1 MKKYIAAFISAFVL
15 LSCGKEK
22 KEETKN
28 SDTKKIDIV
37 KLSPEQV
44 KNAGIET
51 ANPKFKKVEGI
62 LELQGT
68 VTVPPKSVV
77 SISIPL
83 GGYVKSTN
91 LIAGMN
97 VQKGQIL
104 AVIEDMQFIE
114 LQQEYL
120 MAKEKFELAQNEQK
134 RQKEL
139 NANKASS
146 DKVLEQITTE
156 MRTQRIIMSSLEHK
170 LNLLGINTKKLNVST
185 ISKTIK
191 VISPINGLVSK
202 VNVNIGKY
210 VNPTDMLFEL
220 IDKKD
225 IVLTLNA
232 FAKDVTSL
240 SIGQAVTAF
249 ANTSNFKKHTAQIV
263 FINQSLNGD
272 RAAEIICRVNHYD
285 AELLPG
291 LFINAEVETE
301 NKKALTVAEDAVV
314 RWQGKFYVFTDLGN
328 NQFRMI
334 EVKSGVRN
342 EGLIQI
348 SSDAVSDT
356 SRVVVKNAYT
366 LLMSAMNNDEQ

>member
-1 MKKYIAAFISAFVL
+1 MKKYIAAFVSAFVL

-22 KEETKN
+22 KEVTKN
-28 SDTKKIDIV
+28 QDAKQLNIV
-37 KLSPEQV
+37 KLSTEQV
-44 KNAGIET
+44 KNAAIET
-51 ANPKFKKVEGI
+51 ASPVIKNVKGI

-68 VTVPPKSVV
+68 VTVPPKSVI
-77 SISIPL
+77 SITIPL
-83 GGYVKSTN
+83 GGYIKSTN

-97 VQKGQIL
+97 VQKGQVL
-104 AVIEDMQFIE
+104 AIIEDMQFIE

-156 MRTQRIIMSSLEHK
+156 MRTQRIMMSSLEHK
-170 LNLLGINTKKLNVST
+170 LNLLGINAKKLNVST

-191 VISPINGLVSK
+191 VVSPINGLVSK

-225 IVLTLNA
+225 IVLTLNV
-232 FAKDVTSL
+232 FEKDVTSL
-240 SIGQAVTAF
+240 LIGQSVSAF
-249 ANTSNFKKHTAQIV
+249 TNTSDSKKYEAKIA

-272 RAAEIICRVNHYD
+272 RAAEIICKVDNYSS
-285 AELLPG
+285 ELLPG

-301 NKKALTVAEDAVV
+301 NKKALTVPEDAVV
-314 RWQGKFYVFTDLGN
+314 RWQGKFYVFTDLGD
-328 NQFRMI
+328 NQFQMT
-334 EVKSGVRN
+334 EVKSGVKN
-342 EGLIQI
+342 EGQVQI
-348 SSDAVSDT
+348 LSNELSDSSK
-356 SRVVVKNAYT
+356 VVVKNAYT
-366 LLMSAMNNDEQ
+366 ILMAAMNNDEQ

>member
-1 MKKYIAAFISAFVL
+1 MKKYTAAFISAIFL
-15 LSCGKEK
+15 ISCGNK
-22 KEETKN
+22 KNEETK
-28 SDTKKIDIV
+28 SAETKSIDII

-44 KNAGIET
+44 KNAGLESG
-51 ANPKFKKVEGI
+51 NPTVKNVKEI
-62 LELQGT
+62 LQLQGT
-68 VTVPPKSVV
+68 VTVPPKSVI
-77 SISIPL
+77 SISVPL

-97 VQKGQIL
+97 VQKGQVL
-104 AVIEDMQFIE
+104 AVLEDMQFIE
-114 LQQEYL
+114 LQQNYL

-139 NANKASS
+139 NLNKAAS

-156 MRTQRIIMSSLEHK
+156 MRTQRIIMSSLEQK
-170 LNLLGINTKKLNVST
+170 LNLLGINAKTLNVGN
-185 ISKTIK
+185 ISKTIR

-232 FAKDVTSL
+232 FEKDVTSL
-240 SIGQAVTAF
+240 SIGQTVMAYTNASD
-249 ANTSNFKKHTAQIV
+249 AKKYAAKIA

-272 RAAEIICRVNHYD
+272 RAAEIICKVNSYNPD
-285 AELLPG
+285 LLPG
-291 LFINAEVETE
+291 LFVNAEVEIE
-301 NKKALTVAEDAVV
+301 NQKALTVPEDAVV
-314 RWQGKFYVFTDLGN
+314 RWEGKFYVFTDIGS
-328 NQFRMI
+328 NQFKMN
-334 EVKSGVRN
+334 EVKSGVKN
-342 EGLIQI
+342 EGYWQITSDTI
-348 SSDAVSDT
+348 SSSSKVII
-356 SRVVVKNAYT
+356 KNAYT

>member
-1 MKKYIAAFISAFVL
+1 MKKYIAAFISTIFL
-15 LSCGKEK
+15 ISCGNK
-22 KEETKN
+22 KNEETKN
-28 SDTKKIDIV
+28 AETKSIDII

-44 KNAGIET
+44 KNAGLESG
-51 ANPKFKKVEGI
+51 NPTVKNVKEI
-62 LELQGT
+62 LQLQGT
-68 VTVPPKSVV
+68 VTVPPKSVI
-77 SISIPL
+77 SISVPL

-97 VQKGQIL
+97 VQKGQVL
-104 AVIEDMQFIE
+104 AVLEDMQFIE
-114 LQQEYL
+114 LQQNYL

-139 NANKASS
+139 NLNKAAS

-156 MRTQRIIMSSLEHK
+156 MRTQRIIMSSLEQK
-170 LNLLGINTKKLNVST
+170 LNLLGINAKTLNVGN
-185 ISKTIK
+185 ISKTIR

-232 FAKDVTSL
+232 FEKDVTSL
-240 SIGQAVTAF
+240 SIGQTVMAYTNASD
-249 ANTSNFKKHTAQIV
+249 AKKYAAKIA

-272 RAAEIICRVNHYD
+272 RAAEIICKVNSYNPD
-285 AELLPG
+285 LLPG
-291 LFINAEVETE
+291 LFVNAEVEIE
-301 NKKALTVAEDAVV
+301 NQKALTVPEDAVV
-314 RWQGKFYVFTDLGN
+314 RWEGKFYVFTDIGS
-328 NQFRMI
+328 NQFKMN
-334 EVKSGVRN
+334 EVKSGVKN
-342 EGLIQI
+342 EGYSQITSDAI
-348 SSDAVSDT
+348 SSSSKVII
-356 SRVVVKNAYT
+356 KNAYT

>member
-1 MKKYIAAFISAFVL
+1 MKKYIAAFIGAIFLV
-15 LSCGKEK
+15 SCGNK
-22 KEETKN
+22 KTEENKDAETKSIN
-28 SDTKKIDIV
+28 II

-44 KNAGIET
+44 KNAGLVSG
-51 ANPKFKKVEGI
+51 NPTLKNVKEI
-62 LELQGT
+62 LQLQGT
-68 VTVPPKSVV
+68 VTVPPKSVI

-97 VQKGQIL
+97 VQKGQVL
-104 AVIEDMQFIE
+104 AVLEDMQFIE
-114 LQQEYL
+114 LQQDYL
-120 MAKEKFELAQNEQK
+120 MAKEKFELAQNEHK

-139 NANKASS
+139 NLNKAAS

-156 MRTQRIIMSSLEHK
+156 MRTQRITMSSLEQK
-170 LNLLGINTKKLNVST
+170 LNLLGINAKTLNVNN

-191 VISPINGLVSK
+191 VVSPINGLVSK

-232 FAKDVTSL
+232 FEKDVASL
-240 SIGQAVTAF
+240 SVGQSVMVY
-249 ANTSNFKKHTAQIV
+249 ANASDTKKYGAKIA

-272 RAAEIICRVNHYD
+272 RAAEIICKVNTYNP
-285 AELLPG
+285 ALLPG
-291 LFINAEVETE
+291 LFVNAEVEIE
-301 NKKALTVAEDAVV
+301 NQKALTVPEDAVV
-314 RWQGKFYVFTDLGN
+314 RWEGKFYVFTELGN
-328 NQFRMI
+328 NQFQMV
-334 EVKSGVRN
+334 EVKSGVKN
-342 EGLIQI
+342 EGYNQI
-348 SSDAVSDT
+348 ISDAISA
-356 SRVVVKNAYT
+356 SSKIIVKNAYT

>member
-1 MKKYIAAFISAFVL
+1 MKKYIAAFIGAIFL
-15 LSCGKEK
+15 LSCGNK
-22 KEETKN
+22 KTEENKDAETKSIN
-28 SDTKKIDIV
+28 II

-44 KNAGIET
+44 KNAGLVSG
-51 ANPKFKKVEGI
+51 NPTLKNVKEI
-62 LELQGT
+62 LQLQGT
-68 VTVPPKSVV
+68 VTVPPKSVI

-97 VQKGQIL
+97 VQKGQVL
-104 AVIEDMQFIE
+104 AVLEDMQFIE
-114 LQQEYL
+114 LQQDYL
-120 MAKEKFELAQNEQK
+120 MAKEKFELAQNEHK

-139 NANKASS
+139 NLNKAAS

-156 MRTQRIIMSSLEHK
+156 MRTQRITMSSLEQK
-170 LNLLGINTKKLNVST
+170 LNLLGINAKTLNVNN

-232 FAKDVTSL
+232 FEKDVASL
-240 SIGQAVTAF
+240 SVGQNVMVY
-249 ANTSNFKKHTAQIV
+249 ANASDTKKYGAKIA

-272 RAAEIICRVNHYD
+272 RAAEIICKVNTYNP
-285 AELLPG
+285 ALLPG
-291 LFINAEVETE
+291 LFVNAEVEIE
-301 NKKALTVAEDAVV
+301 NQKALTVPEDAVV
-314 RWQGKFYVFTDLGN
+314 RWEGKFYVFTELGN
-328 NQFRMI
+328 NQFQMI
-334 EVKSGVRN
+334 EVKSGVKN
-342 EGLIQI
+342 EGYNQIISEAI
-348 SSDAVSDT
+348 SSS
-356 SRVVVKNAYT
+356 SKVVIKNAYT

>member
-1 MKKYIAAFISAFVL
+1 MKKYIVAFISAFVL
-15 LSCGKEK
+15 LSCGNK
-22 KEETKN
+22 KNEETKA
-28 SDTKKIDIV
+28 SDVKAINII
-37 KLSPEQV
+37 KLSAEQI
-44 KNAGIET
+44 KNAGIQT
-51 ANPKFKKVEGI
+51 ANPTVKNVKGI
-62 LELQGT
+62 LRLQGT

-97 VQKGQIL
+97 VQKGQVL

-114 LQQEYL
+114 LQQDYL
-120 MAKEKFELAQNEQK
+120 MAKEKFELAQNEHK

-156 MRTQRIIMSSLEHK
+156 MRTQRIMMSSLEHK
-170 LNLLGINTKKLNVST
+170 LNLLGINTKKLNVAT

-191 VISPINGLVSK
+191 VVSPINGLVSK

-210 VNPTDMLFEL
+210 VNPTDMIFEL

-232 FAKDVTSL
+232 FEKDITSL
-240 SIGQAVTAF
+240 SIGQSVTAF
-249 ANTSNFKKHTAQIV
+249 ANTSDSKKYAAKIA

-272 RAAEIICRVNHYD
+272 RAAEIICKVNNYN

-291 LFINAEVETE
+291 LFINAEVETQ
-301 NKKALTVAEDAVV
+301 NKDALTVPEEAVV

-328 NQFRMI
+328 NQFQMT
-334 EVKSGVRN
+334 EVKSGISN
-342 EGLIQI
+342 ENQVQI
-348 SSDAVSDT
+348 SSNSL
-356 SRVVVKNAYT
+356 SNSSKVVVKNAYT

>member
-44 KNAGIET
+44 KNAGIEA

>member
-1 MKKYIAAFISAFVL
+1 MKKYIAAFLGALVL
-15 LSCGKEK
+15 FSCGKK
-22 KEETKN
+22 KNEENK
-28 SDTKKIDIV
+28 DTEV
-37 KLSPEQV
+37 KSINIIKLTSEQI
-44 KNAGIET
+44 KNAGLET
-51 ANPKFKKVEGI
+51 GNPTVQNVKEI
-62 LELQGT
+62 LQLQGT

-104 AVIEDMQFIE
+104 AVLEDMQFIE
-114 LQQEYL
+114 LQQDYL
-120 MAKEKFELAQNEQK
+120 MAKEKFELAQNEHK

-139 NANKASS
+139 NLNKAAS

-156 MRTQRIIMSSLEHK
+156 MRTQRITMSSLEQK
-170 LNLLGINTKKLNVST
+170 LNLLGINAKTLNVGN

-202 VNVNIGKY
+202 VNVNVGKY
-210 VNPTDMLFEL
+210 VNSTDMLFEL
-220 IDKKD
+220 IDKRD

-232 FAKDVTSL
+232 FEKDVASL
-240 SIGQAVTAF
+240 SVGQSVMAF
-249 ANTSNFKKHTAQIV
+249 ANNSDTKKYPAKIA

-272 RAAEIICRVNHYD
+272 RAAEIICKVNAYNP
-285 AELLPG
+285 ALLPG
-291 LFINAEVETE
+291 LFINAEIEVE
-301 NKKALTVAEDAVV
+301 NQKALTVPEEAVV

-328 NQFRMI
+328 NQFQMN
-334 EVKSGVRN
+334 EVKSGVKN
-342 EGLIQI
+342 EGFSQI
-348 SSDAVSDT
+348 NSDAVS
-356 SRVVVKNAYT
+356 SSSKVVIKNAYT

>member
-1 MKKYIAAFISAFVL
+1 MKKYIVAFISALFL
-15 LSCGKEK
+15 ISCGKK
-22 KEETKN
+22 KNEESKSAEN
-28 SDTKKIDIV
+28 KSIDII

-44 KNAGIET
+44 KNAGLENG
-51 ANPKFKKVEGI
+51 NPTIKNVKEI
-62 LELQGT
+62 LQLQGT
-68 VTVPPKSVV
+68 VTVPPKSVI

-97 VQKGQIL
+97 VQKGQVL
-104 AVIEDMQFIE
+104 AVLEDMQFIE
-114 LQQEYL
+114 LQQNYL
-120 MAKEKFELAQNEQK
+120 MAKEKFELAQNEYK

-139 NANKASS
+139 NANKAAS

-156 MRTQRIIMSSLEHK
+156 MRTERITMSSLEQK
-170 LNLLGINTKKLNVST
+170 LNLLGINAKTLNVGN

-232 FAKDVTSL
+232 FEKDVTSL
-240 SIGQAVTAF
+240 SIGQTVMAYTNASD
-249 ANTSNFKKHTAQIV
+249 AKKYAAKIA

-272 RAAEIICRVNHYD
+272 RAAEIICNVNSYNPD
-285 AELLPG
+285 LLPG
-291 LFINAEVETE
+291 LFVNAEVEIE
-301 NKKALTVAEDAVV
+301 NQKALTVPEDAVV
-314 RWQGKFYVFTDLGN
+314 RWEGKFYVFTDIGN
-328 NQFRMI
+328 NQYQMN
-334 EVKSGVRN
+334 EVKSGVKN
-342 EGLIQI
+342 EGFTQITSDAI
-348 SSDAVSDT
+348 SSSSKVII
-356 SRVVVKNAYT
+356 KNAYT

>member
-1 MKKYIAAFISAFVL
+1 MKKYIAAFIGAIFL
-15 LSCGKEK
+15 LSCGNK
-22 KEETKN
+22 KTEENKDAETKSIN
-28 SDTKKIDIV
+28 II

-44 KNAGIET
+44 KNAGLVSG
-51 ANPKFKKVEGI
+51 NPTLKNVKEI
-62 LELQGT
+62 LKLQGT
-68 VTVPPKSVV
+68 VAVPPKSVI

-97 VQKGQIL
+97 VQKGQVL
-104 AVIEDMQFIE
+104 AVLEDMQFIE
-114 LQQEYL
+114 LQQDYL
-120 MAKEKFELAQNEQK
+120 MAKEKFELAQNEHK

-139 NANKASS
+139 NLNKAAS

-156 MRTQRIIMSSLEHK
+156 MRTQRITMSSLEQK
-170 LNLLGINTKKLNVST
+170 LNLLGINAKTLNVNN

-191 VISPINGLVSK
+191 VVSPINGLVSK

-232 FAKDVTSL
+232 FEKDVASL
-240 SIGQAVTAF
+240 SIGQSVMVY
-249 ANTSNFKKHTAQIV
+249 ANASDTKKYAAKIA

-272 RAAEIICRVNHYD
+272 RAAEIICKVNTYNP
-285 AELLPG
+285 ALLPG
-291 LFINAEVETE
+291 LFVNAEVEIE
-301 NKKALTVAEDAVV
+301 NQKALTVPEDAVV
-314 RWQGKFYVFTDLGN
+314 RWEGKFYVFTELGN
-328 NQFRMI
+328 NQFQMV
-334 EVKSGVRN
+334 EVKSGVKN
-342 EGLIQI
+342 EGYNQI
-348 SSDAVSDT
+348 ISDAIST
-356 SRVVVKNAYT
+356 SSKIIVKNAYT

>member
-1 MKKYIAAFISAFVL
+1 MKKYIAAFIGAIFL
-15 LSCGKEK
+15 ISCGNK
-22 KEETKN
+22 KNEETK
-28 SDTKKIDIV
+28 SAETKSIDII

-44 KNAGIET
+44 KNAGLESG
-51 ANPKFKKVEGI
+51 NPTIKNVKEI
-62 LELQGT
+62 LQLQGT
-68 VTVPPKSVV
+68 VTVPPKSVI

-97 VQKGQIL
+97 VQKGQVLAIL
-104 AVIEDMQFIE
+104 EDMQFIE
-114 LQQEYL
+114 LQQDYL
-120 MAKEKFELAQNEQK
+120 MAKEKFELAQNEHR

-139 NANKASS
+139 NVNKAAS

-156 MRTQRIIMSSLEHK
+156 MRTQRITMSSLEQK
-170 LNLLGINTKKLNVST
+170 LNLLGINAKILNVNN

-191 VISPINGLVSK
+191 VVSPINGLVSK

-232 FAKDVTSL
+232 FEKDVTSL
-240 SIGQAVTAF
+240 SIGQNVTVY
-249 ANTSNFKKHTAQIV
+249 ANASDTKKYGAKIA

-272 RAAEIICRVNHYD
+272 RAAEIICKVNAYNP
-285 AELLPG
+285 ALLPG
-291 LFINAEVETE
+291 LFINAEVEVE
-301 NKKALTVAEDAVV
+301 NQKALTVPEDAVV
-314 RWQGKFYVFTDLGN
+314 RWEGKFYVFTELGN
-328 NQFRMI
+328 NQFQMV
-334 EVKSGVRN
+334 EVKSGVKN
-342 EGLIQI
+342 EGYNQIISDAI
-348 SSDAVSDT
+348 SSS
-356 SRVVVKNAYT
+356 SKVVIKNAYT

>member
-1 MKKYIAAFISAFVL
+1 MKKYITAFLSAFVL
-15 LSCGKEK
+15 FSCEDKK
-22 KEETKN
+22 KEEIKN
-28 SDTKKIDIV
+28 SDIKSVNIV
-37 KLSPEQV
+37 KLSAEQV

-51 ANPKFKKVEGI
+51 ANPTVKNVKAI
-62 LELQGT
+62 LQLQGT

-83 GGYVKSTN
+83 GGYIKSTN

-104 AVIEDMQFIE
+104 AVIEDMQFVE

-120 MAKEKFELAQNEQK
+120 MAKERFKLAQNEEK

-139 NANKASS
+139 NVNKASS

-170 LNLLGINTKKLNVST
+170 LSLLGINAKKLNVDSM
-185 ISKTIK
+185 SKTIK

-232 FAKDVTSL
+232 FEKDITSL
-240 SIGQAVTAF
+240 AIGQSVTAF
-249 ANTSNFKKHTAQIV
+249 GNTSISKKYAAKIA

-272 RAAEIICRVNHYD
+272 RAAEIICKVNNYN

-301 NKKALTVAEDAVV
+301 SKNALTVPEDAVV
-314 RWQGKFYVFTDLGN
+314 RWQGKFYVFIALGN
-328 NQFRMI
+328 NQFQMI
-334 EVKSGVRN
+334 EVKLGVKN
-342 EGLIQI
+342 EGQVQI
-348 SSDAVSDT
+348 LSDAVSN
-356 SRVVVKNAYT
+356 SSKIVFKNSYT
-366 LLMSAMNNDEQ
+366 LLMAAMNNDEQ

>member
-1 MKKYIAAFISAFVL
+1 MKKYIAALIGAIFLV
-15 LSCGKEK
+15 SCGNK
-22 KEETKN
+22 KTEENKN
-28 SDTKKIDIV
+28 AEAKSIDII
-37 KLSPEQV
+37 KLSPEQI
-44 KNAGIET
+44 KNADLQTG
-51 ANPKFKKVEGI
+51 NPTLQNIKEVLK
-62 LELQGT
+62 LQGT

-104 AVIEDMQFIE
+104 AVLEDMQFIE
-114 LQQEYL
+114 LQQDYL
-120 MAKEKFELAQNEQK
+120 MAKEKFELAQNEHK

-139 NANKASS
+139 NLNKAAS

-156 MRTQRIIMSSLEHK
+156 MRTQRITMSSLEQK
-170 LNLLGINTKKLNVST
+170 LNLLGINARKLNVNS

-191 VISPINGLVSK
+191 VVSPINGLVSK

-232 FAKDVTSL
+232 FEKDITSL
-240 SIGQAVTAF
+240 SIGQSVMVYTNASDTEKYGAKI
-249 ANTSNFKKHTAQIV
+249 A

-272 RAAEIICRVNHYD
+272 RAAEIICKVNSYNP
-285 AELLPG
+285 ALLPG
-291 LFINAEVETE
+291 LFVNAEVEVE
-301 NKKALTVAEDAVV
+301 NQKALTVPEDAVA
-314 RWQGKFYVFTDLGN
+314 RWQGKFYVFTELGN
-328 NQFRMI
+328 NEFKMV
-334 EVKSGVRN
+334 EVKSGVKN
-342 EGLIQI
+342 DGYNQI
-348 SSDAVSDT
+348 ISDAISN
-356 SRVVVKNAYT
+356 SSKVVVKNAYT

>member
-1 MKKYIAAFISAFVL
+1 MKKYIAAFLSAIFL
-15 LSCGKEK
+15 TACGNNKT
-22 KEETKN
+22 EENKSTEAK
-28 SDTKKIDIV
+28 SIGIV
-37 KLSPEQV
+37 KLSAEQI
-44 KNAGIET
+44 KNAGLESG
-51 ANPKFKKVEGI
+51 NPTVKNVKEI
-62 LELQGT
+62 LKLQGT
-68 VTVPPKSVV
+68 VTVPPKSVI

-97 VQKGQIL
+97 VQKGQVL
-104 AVIEDMQFIE
+104 AVLEDMQFIE
-114 LQQEYL
+114 LQQNYL
-120 MAKEKFELAQNEQK
+120 MAKEKFELAQNEHR

-139 NANKASS
+139 NANKAAS

-156 MRTQRIIMSSLEHK
+156 MRTQRITMASLEQK
-170 LNLLGINTKKLNVST
+170 LNLLGINAKALNVNG

-232 FAKDVTSL
+232 FEKDVTSL
-240 SIGQAVTAF
+240 SIGQNVTVY
-249 ANTSNFKKHTAQIV
+249 ANASDAKKYGAKIA

-272 RAAEIICRVNHYD
+272 RAAEIICKVNNYNP
-285 AELLPG
+285 ELLPG
-291 LFINAEVETE
+291 LFVNAEVEIE
-301 NKKALTVAEDAVV
+301 NQKALTVPEDAVV
-314 RWQGKFYVFTDLGN
+314 RWEGKFYVFTELGN
-328 NQFRMI
+328 NQFKMN
-334 EVKSGVRN
+334 EVKSGVKN
-342 EGLIQI
+342 EGYNQIISDAI
-348 SSDAVSDT
+348 SSS
-356 SRVVVKNAYT
+356 SKVVIKNAYT

>member
-1 MKKYIAAFISAFVL
+1 MKKYIVAFAGALALF
-15 LSCGKEK
+15 SCGDKKNEEK
-22 KEETKN
+22 KDAEVKSINIIKLT
-28 SDTKKIDIV
+28 SDQI
-37 KLSPEQV
+37 
-44 KNAGIET
+44 KNAGLQT
-51 ANPKFKKVEGI
+51 GNPTLQNIKGV
-62 LELQGT
+62 LQLQGT

-83 GGYVKSTN
+83 GGYVKTTN

-104 AVIEDMQFIE
+104 AVLEDMQFIE
-114 LQQEYL
+114 LQQDYL
-120 MAKEKFELAQNEQK
+120 MAKEKFELAQNEHR

-139 NANKASS
+139 NLNKASS

-156 MRTQRIIMSSLEHK
+156 MRTQRITMSSLEQK
-170 LNLLGINTKKLNVST
+170 LNLLGINAKALNVEN
-185 ISKTIK
+185 ISKTIR

-202 VNVNIGKY
+202 VNINIGKY

-232 FAKDVTSL
+232 FEKDVASL
-240 SIGQAVTAF
+240 SIGQTVMAHTNA
-249 ANTSNFKKHTAQIV
+249 SDDKKYASKIA

-272 RAAEIICRVNHYD
+272 RAAEIICKVNAYNP
-285 AELLPG
+285 AFLPG
-291 LFINAEVETE
+291 LFVNAEVEIE
-301 NKKALTVAEDAVV
+301 NQKAMTVPDDAVV

-328 NQFRMI
+328 NQFQMN
-334 EVKSGVRN
+334 EVKSGVKN
-342 EGLIQI
+342 EGFTQI
-348 SSDAVSDT
+348 TSDAVS
-356 SRVVVKNAYT
+356 SSSKVVIKNAYT